1 MFSGCRGLEEGAR
14 LGPCRVP
21 TNFAEGF
28 RRRTRADKAR
38 YYNIAQASLDESE
51 YCLMLGRDLEYDDP
65 KALLESA
72 EEIGRMLDAYMRST
86 LRTSDHR
93 SRFRHLSG

>member
-1 MFSGCRGLEEGAR
+1 
-14 LGPCRVP
+14 
-21 TNFAEGF
+21 
-28 RRRTRADKAR
+28 
-38 YYNIAQASLDESE
+38 LDESE